1 MGETMREEQW
11 FASAIDA
18 CAEPIIITD
27 AELDFPGPKI
37 VYVNKAFELV
47 TGYTIDELVGKTPRI
62 LQGEKTDFD
71 VLKRLRQN
79 LQAGEEF
86 SGRTT
91 NYRKDRSEYVVEWH
105 ISVIKNE
112 RGEADRYIAVQ
123 RDVTDDASEIERLTV
138 QAEKLRVELER
149 RKILEKAKG
158 HLMESRG
165 ITENAAHKFLENTS
179 KANKIPMLDLARSV
193 LALR

>member
-18 CAEPIIITD
+18 CAEPIVITD
-27 AELDFPGPKI
+27 AELDFPGPRI
-37 VYVNKAFELV
+37 LYVNKAFELV
-47 TGYTIDELVGKTPRI
+47 TGYTNDELVGKTPRI
-62 LQGEKTDFD
+62 LQGKKTDVD

-79 LQAGEEF
+79 LQDGEAF

-91 NYRKDRSEYVVEWH
+91 NYRKDGSEYVVDWH

-112 RGEADRYIAVQ
+112 RGDADRYIAVQ
-123 RDVTDDASEIERLTV
+123 RDVTDETSEIERLV
-138 QAEKLRVELER
+138 AQAEELRVQLER

-158 HLMESRG
+158 YLMESRG
-165 ITENAAHKFLENTS
+165 FTENEAHKFLENTS
-179 KANKIPMLDLARSV
+179 KSNRIPMLELARSV

>member
-18 CAEPIIITD
+18 CAEPIVITD
-27 AELDFPGPKI
+27 AELDFPGPRI
-37 VYVNKAFELV
+37 LYVNKAFELV
-47 TGYTIDELVGKTPRI
+47 TGYTNDELVGKTPRI
-62 LQGEKTDFD
+62 LQGKKTDVD

-79 LQAGEEF
+79 LQDGESF

-91 NYRKDRSEYVVEWH
+91 NYRKDGSEYVVDWH

-112 RGEADRYIAVQ
+112 RGDADRYIAVQ
-123 RDVTDDASEIERLTV
+123 RDVTDETSEIERLV
-138 QAEKLRVELER
+138 AQAEELRVQLER
-149 RKILEKAKG
+149 LKILEKAKG
-158 HLMESRG
+158 YLMESRG
-165 ITENAAHKFLENTS
+165 FTENEAHKFLENTS
-179 KANKIPMLDLARSV
+179 KSNRIPMLELARSV

>member
-1 MGETMREEQW
+1 MVETMGEEQW

-18 CAEPIIITD
+18 CAEPIVITD
-27 AELDFPGPKI
+27 TELDFPGPKI
-37 VYVNKAFELV
+37 VYVNKAFERA
-47 TGYTIDELVGKTPRI
+47 TGYTIDEVVGKTPRI
-62 LQGEKTDFD
+62 LQGVKSDFD

-79 LQAGEEF
+79 LQDGEEF

-112 RGEADRYIAVQ
+112 RGEAVRYISVQ
-123 RDVTDDASEIERLTV
+123 RDVTDETSEIERLTA
-138 QAEKLRVELER
+138 QAEKLRDQLER
-149 RKILEKAKG
+149 RKVLEKAKG
-158 HLMESRG
+158 YLMESRG
-165 ITENAAHKFLENTS
+165 FTENEAHKFLENTS
-179 KANKIPMLDLARSV
+179 KSNRIPMLDLARSV